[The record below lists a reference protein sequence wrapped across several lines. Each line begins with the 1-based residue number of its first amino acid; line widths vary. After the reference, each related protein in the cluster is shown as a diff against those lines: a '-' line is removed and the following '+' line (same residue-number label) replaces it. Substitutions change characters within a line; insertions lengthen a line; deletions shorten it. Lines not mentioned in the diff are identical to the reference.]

1 MDLVDQ
7 CIETYASVYI
17 EALPQKNGA
26 VGGPHGGYSYTAFRF
41 VRCPLP
47 VISLFEWGPPHRD
60 RQGRVVTKHRI
71 HQRFAL
77 DPELSAMDLLAERSP
92 AFAGTVYFG

>member
-7 CIETYASVYI
+7 CINTYASVCI

-26 VGGPHGGYSYTAFRF
+26 VGGPHAGYSYKAFRF
-41 VRCPLP
+41 LRCPLP

-60 RQGRVVTKHRI
+60 RQGQVVTRQQV

-77 DPELSAMDLLAERSP
+77 DPELCAMDLLAERSP
-92 AFAGTVYFG
+92 AFAGTVHFG

>member
-1 MDLVDQ
+1 M
-7 CIETYASVYI
+7 ETQLNAHVQV
-17 EALPQKNGA
+17 LRRHW
-26 VGGPHGGYSYTAFRF
+26 V
-41 VRCPLP
+41 
-47 VISLFEWGPPHRD
+47 
-60 RQGRVVTKHRI
+60 